1 MKTLFDKYH
10 ISSRLPYD
18 SFDSNREVQR
28 EIQEGSGRISISGV
42 QPKYSMIS
50 DGGSLRLTPEG
61 RQGDYIAKPAPTAA
75 HILDRKHCPAN
86 EYLTMQMASR
96 IYKIETAEN
105 GLCTLGNGDYV
116 YVTKRFDVMPD
127 GRKRAM
133 EDLASV
139 AGLGKSN
146 GGEDY
151 KYNILSY
158 EECSKLIADHTKS
171 SKVEVLKFFRVVV
184 YNFLTLNDDAHL
196 KNFTLLEYEPGDYRL
211 SPAYDLLNTSL
222 HLAWPSIF
230 ALKKGLL
237 REGMPE
243 RLDTFSVDGGLF
255 KEFGKRIGLPDKL
268 IRSEL
273 DRFCA
278 DYPEAERL
286 IRESALPE
294 HLQESY
300 LSAYNYRKTLLKWRR

>member
-1 MKTLFDKYH
+1 MKTLFDRYH
-10 ISSRLPYD
+10 ISPHLPYE
-18 SFDSNREVQR
+18 SFDGNREVQR
-28 EIQEGSGRISISGV
+28 EIQNGTGRISISGV
-42 QPKYSMIS
+42 QAKYSMVPE
-50 DGGSLRLTPEG
+50 DGVLKLTPEG
-61 RQGDYIAKPAPTAA
+61 RQGEYIAKPAPTAA

-86 EYLTMQMASR
+86 EYLTMQIASR
-96 IYKIETAEN
+96 VYSIETAEN

-127 GRKRAM
+127 GGKRAM

-139 AGLGKSN
+139 AGLCKTN

-151 KYNILSY
+151 KYNVLSY
-158 EECSKLIADHTKS
+158 EECAELIACNTKS
-171 SKVEVLKFFRVVV
+171 SKVEVLKFFRLVL

-196 KNFTLLEYEPGDYRL
+196 KNFTLMEYEPDDYRL

-222 HLAWPSIF
+222 HLASPSIF

-237 REGMPE
+237 KEGMPDC
-243 RLDTFSVDGGLF
+243 LDTFGIDGALF
-255 KEFGKRIGLPDKL
+255 AEFGKRLGLPEKL
-268 IRSEL
+268 VRSEI

-278 DYPEAERL
+278 DYPEAEKL
-286 IRESALPE
+286 ILESPLPS

-300 LSAYNYRKTLLKWRR
+300 LSGYNYRKKMLKWKR

>member
-1 MKTLFDKYH
+1 MKTIFDKYH
-10 ISSRLPYD
+10 LSPRLPYD
-18 SFDSNREVQR
+18 SFDGDREVQR
-28 EIQEGSGRISISGV
+28 EIQKGSGRISISGV
-42 QPKYSMIS
+42 QPKYSMIPE
-50 DGGSLRLTPEG
+50 GGVLKLAPEG
-61 RQGDYIAKPAPTAA
+61 RRGEYIAKPAPTASY
-75 HILDRKHCPAN
+75 ILDRKHCPAN
-86 EYLTMQMASR
+86 EYLTMQIASR
-96 IYKIETAEN
+96 VYSIETAEN
-105 GLCTLGNGDYV
+105 GLCTLGNGEYV

-127 GRKRAM
+127 GGKRAM

-139 AGLGKSN
+139 AGLGKFN

-151 KYNILSY
+151 KYNVLSY
-158 EECSKLIADHTKS
+158 EECAKLIADNTKS
-171 SKVEVLKFFRVVV
+171 SKVEVLKFFRLVV

-196 KNFTLLEYEPGDYRL
+196 KNFTLLEYGPGDYRL

-243 RLDTFSVDGGLF
+243 RLDTFAVDGGLF
-255 KEFGKRIGLPDKL
+255 VEFGKRVGLPDKL

-278 DYPEAERL
+278 DYPEAEKM
-286 IRESALPE
+286 IRASALPD

-300 LSAYNYRKTLLKWRR
+300 LSGYNYRKKMLKWGR